1 MPPPPPNSVSG
12 LGLLLEVLNWAGSAA
27 FAISGALVAS
37 RKQLDPVGFILI
49 AATTAFGGGTV
60 RDVLLGRAAA
70 WLSTPGL
77 ALMVALL
84 ALAVFFTAHRVER
97 RFVPLLWAD
106 AVGMALFA
114 VLGAEAALGAGASP
128 WAAILLGMITAT
140 FGGALRDVIC
150 GELPLILRKEI
161 YATAA
166 AAGAALFVALT
177 LLGADRALA
186 VCVGMGVAFL
196 IRAAALRRSWSLPTY
211 KPRAGREYPDRRP
224 GE

>member
-1 MPPPPPNSVSG
+1 MSG

-60 RDVLLGRAAA
+60 RDVLLGRTAA
-70 WLSTPGL
+70 WLGTPGL

-177 LLGADRALA
+177 LAGTDRALA
-186 VCVGMGVAFL
+186 VCAGMGAAFL

-211 KPRAGREYPDRRP
+211 KPRAGRDYPDQRP